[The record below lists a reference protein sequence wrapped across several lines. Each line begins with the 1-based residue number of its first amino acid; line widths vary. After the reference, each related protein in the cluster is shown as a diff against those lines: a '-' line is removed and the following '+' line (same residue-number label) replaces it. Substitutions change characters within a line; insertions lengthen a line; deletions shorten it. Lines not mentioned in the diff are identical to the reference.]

1 MDAQTNVQVSGY
13 WPERL
18 QRVCN
23 PWLLRM
29 DGLLTHQIF
38 VYVALFL
45 FFEPDFFIQIGWMH
59 RPIVLL
65 RLMVVVLLGIHH
77 LLRLDADLFIGAL
90 GGFYLWQFLSTLVN
104 GGVLFAAISES
115 IPIIGILLYV
125 RLLLIR
131 HRMRLLQSLH
141 HVLSVFLYV
150 NFAMLLWLP
159 DGHTTTVITATR
171 MVRRHFLGVHNQFAP
186 VFFLAIAVTVLY
198 TYVRFNRWTWNAV
211 GVVAIATITI
221 LRVWS
226 ATAVVGIGLILGYL
240 LLLHRRRIGAYFT
253 PLVTSTFFAVLYA
266 NIVFLRNQGVMA
278 FFIENI
284 LRKDVTFTTRTVIW
298 DASMEAIRGAFWM
311 GQGFLLGGGYLV
323 FDGVRTRTAHNM
335 VLQLLLQGGL
345 VLLLL
350 FAFIGFLALRELHRH
365 RSSHLSN
372 AFSWMIFVLLV
383 ASMMEVY
390 SLMYILILFLLG
402 SRIGDFL
409 EEYRGRHGRKDLVV
423 LKRGR
428 DRWRG

>member
-1 MDAQTNVQVSGY
+1 MDAKMNIQVSRH
-13 WPERL
+13 WPEGLR
-18 QRVCN
+18 RACA
-23 PWLLRM
+23 PWLLRL
-29 DGLLTHQIF
+29 DGLLTHRTF
-38 VYVALFL
+38 VYAALFL
-45 FFEPDFFIQIGWMH
+45 FFEPDFFIHVGGLH

-77 LLRLDADLFIGAL
+77 ILRLDVDLFVGGLA
-90 GGFYLWQFLSTLVN
+90 GFYLWQFLSTLLN

-115 IPIIGILLYV
+115 IPIIGILLYA
-125 RLLLIR
+125 RLLLMR
-131 HRMRLLQSLH
+131 HRMRLLQGLH

-171 MVRRHFLGVHNQFAP
+171 IVRRHFLGVHNQFAP
-186 VFFLAIAVTVLY
+186 VFFLAIAVALLY

-211 GVVAIATITI
+211 GVVGIATITI

-226 ATAVVGIGLILGYL
+226 ATAVVGMGLILGYL
-240 LLLHRRRIGAYFT
+240 LFLHRRRIGLYLT
-253 PLVTSTFFAVLYA
+253 PLVTTTGFALLYA
-266 NIVFLRNQGVMA
+266 NIVLLRNQGVMA

-298 DASMEAIRGAFWM
+298 DAALESIREAFFL

-323 FDGVRTRTAHNM
+323 FGGTRIRTAHNM
-335 VLQLLLQGGL
+335 ILQLLLQGGV

-350 FAFIGFLALRELHRH
+350 FAFLGFLALRALHRH

-372 AFSWMIFVLLV
+372 AFSWMLFVLLV

-390 SLMYILILFLLG
+390 SLMYILLFFLMG
-402 SRIGDFL
+402 TYMGDFL
-409 EEYRGRHGRKDLVV
+409 EEYRRRHGRQDLA
-423 LKRGR
+423 LLEKRKG
-428 DRWRG
+428 RWRR